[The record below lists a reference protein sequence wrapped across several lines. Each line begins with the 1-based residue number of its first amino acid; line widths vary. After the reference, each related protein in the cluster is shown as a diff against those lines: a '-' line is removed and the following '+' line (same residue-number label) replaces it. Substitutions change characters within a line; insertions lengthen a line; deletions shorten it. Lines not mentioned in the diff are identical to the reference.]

1 MCKKV
6 KKYDKILNNR
16 GDYMKKLIPITAYIV
31 VIIILVVIFI
41 IKNIKQSK
49 KLKAYIEELETEKN
63 LILSAPILNE
73 LSKAESLAKDDK
85 TKDRYDNWQNRF
97 ENIRNND
104 IPEITDMLLEADEF
118 IENKDY
124 KNLRPKLA
132 NIELKIYKL
141 REKTNKLLNEIK
153 EITLS
158 EEKNRERIVK
168 LKSDYRLIKS
178 DYEKD
183 TDSYGIVK
191 DAIELQFESIEKRFQ
206 EFEVAMEKKDYDE
219 INYIVK
225 GIDEMVEHMR
235 YVIKEVP
242 AIIIMCN
249 ELIPNKIKDISNI
262 YEDMTKLKYQLD
274 YLNVEYNI
282 TETNK
287 KISDI
292 LDRVKVLNLE
302 DVVFELKTIINYFDS
317 LYNDFEEE
325 KIARAKF
332 EDNLKSFKFKLTRSE
347 KIVSSLL
354 NEVEDLESNYDLSAD
369 DIDRL
374 KILNKEVNSISSS
387 FSDLNDCNR
396 NHSFPYSKLSKELD
410 YLIIKLSKVDESL
423 DYDVKTIGSM
433 KEDEARAREQLDS
446 IKDLIKKSR
455 NRIRLYNI
463 PVIPDNYYIELK
475 DANDAIKE
483 INKELNKK
491 PINIETLNIRVDT
504 ARDLAFK
511 VFNTTNDL
519 IKNVMM
525 AEETIVYGNR
535 YRSVKE
541 QVNIGLERAE
551 ELFFNGSY
559 KKSLEVAMNAIDYVE
574 PGIHNK
580 ILEAFK
586 EERS

>member
-1 MCKKV
+1 M
-6 KKYDKILNNR
+6 N
-16 GDYMKKLIPITAYIV
+16 KLIPITAYIV
-31 VIIILVVIFI
+31 VIIILVVVFI
-41 IKNIKQSK
+41 IKNIKESK
-49 KLKAYIEELETEKN
+49 RLKAYIEGLETEKN

-85 TKDRYDNWQNRF
+85 TKVKYDNWQNRF
-97 ENIRNND
+97 DNIRNND
-104 IPEITDMLLEADEF
+104 IPEITDMLLEADNFVESK
-118 IENKDY
+118 EY
-124 KNLRPKLA
+124 KKLRPKLA
-132 NIELKIYKL
+132 NIELRIYKL
-141 REKTNKLLNEIK
+141 REKTNRLLNEIK

-178 DYEKD
+178 DYDKD

-242 AIIIMCN
+242 AILIMCN
-249 ELIPNKIKDISNI
+249 ELIPNKIKDISDI
-262 YEDMTKLKYQLD
+262 YQNMTKEKYQLD
-274 YLNVEYNI
+274 YLNVDYNI

-292 LDRVKVLNLE
+292 LDRIKVLNLE
-302 DVVFELKTIINYFDS
+302 DVVFELKTIISYFDS
-317 LYNDFEEE
+317 LYTDFEEE
-325 KIARAKF
+325 KIAKAKF
-332 EDNLKSFKFKLTRSE
+332 DDNLKSFDYKINRSSKVIE
-347 KIVSSLL
+347 ALL
-354 NEVEDLESNYDLSAD
+354 KEVEDLESNYDLSSS
-369 DIDRL
+369 DIERL
-374 KILNKEVNSISSS
+374 KIIDKEVKSLTTSYN
-387 FSDLNDCNR
+387 DLCDCNR

-410 YLIIKLSKVDESL
+410 YLIIKLSKIDESL
-423 DYDVKTIGSM
+423 DYDLKTIGSM

-446 IKDLIKKSR
+446 IKDLVKKAR

-463 PVIPDNYYIELK
+463 PVIPDNYYIEIK
-475 DANDAIKE
+475 DANEAIKE

-491 PINIETLNIRVDT
+491 PINIDTLNIRVDT

-535 YRSVKE
+535 YRSIKE
-541 QVNIGLERAE
+541 QVNSGLNRAE

-559 KKSLEVAMNAIDYVE
+559 VKALEIAMNAIDYVE

-580 ILEAFK
+580 ILEAFNG
-586 EERS
+586 EEK

>member
-1 MCKKV
+1 MNKTLMIV
-6 KKYDKILNNR
+6 
-16 GDYMKKLIPITAYIV
+16 TAYIV
-31 VIIILVVIFI
+31 VIIFLIIIFI
-41 IKNIKQSK
+41 FKNLKENK
-49 KLKAYIEELETEKN
+49 KLRLAIRELEKEKN

-73 LSKAESLAKDDK
+73 LSKAESLVKDDK
-85 TKDRYDNWQNRF
+85 TKNKYENWQNKF
-97 ENIRNND
+97 DDIRNKD
-104 IPEITDMLLEADEF
+104 IPEITDMLITADGYVEGK
-118 IENKDY
+118 NY
-124 KNLRPKLA
+124 KLLRSLLA

-141 REKTNKLLNEIK
+141 REKTDKLLNEIK

-168 LKSDYRLIKS
+168 LKSQYRLIKS

-183 TDSYGIVK
+183 VDSYGNVSE
-191 DAIELQFESIEKRFQ
+191 AIELQFESIEKRFQ

-225 GIDEMVEHMR
+225 GIDEMVEHMS

-242 AIIIMCN
+242 AILIMCN
-249 ELIPNKIKDISNI
+249 ELIPNKVNDISNT
-262 YEDMTKLKYQLD
+262 YNDMIKERYQLD

-302 DVVFELKTIINYFDS
+302 DVVFELKTIINYYES

-325 KIARAKF
+325 KNAKTRF
-332 EDNLKSFKFKLTRSE
+332 DGNIKSFKTRLTRTN
-347 KIVSSLL
+347 KIVTSLL
-354 NEVEDLESNYDLSAD
+354 SQLNDLESNYDLSKN
-369 DIDRL
+369 DINRL
-374 KILNKEVNSISSS
+374 NIINKEVESIKTS
-387 FSDLNDCNR
+387 FNDISDCNR
-396 NHSFPYSKLSKELD
+396 NHSFPYTKLSKELD
-410 YLIIKLSKVDESL
+410 YLIIKLSKIDESL
-423 DYDVKTIGSM
+423 DYDIQTIGSM
-433 KEDEARAREQLDS
+433 KEDETRAREQLDS
-446 IKDLIKKSR
+446 IKDLLKKAR

-463 PVIPDNYYIELK
+463 PVIPDNYYVELN
-475 DANDAIKE
+475 DASDAIKE

-525 AEETIVYGNR
+525 AEETIIYGNR
-535 YRSVKE
+535 YRSLKE
-541 QVNIGLERAE
+541 QVNVGLNNAE
-551 ELFFNGSY
+551 KLFFEGSY

-580 ILEAFK
+580 ILKAFGG
-586 EERS
+586 EE

>member
-1 MCKKV
+1 MS
-6 KKYDKILNNR
+6 
-16 GDYMKKLIPITAYIV
+16 KLIPITIYIV
-31 VIIILVVIFI
+31 VIIILIIIFI
-41 IKNIKQSK
+41 IKNIKETK
-49 KLKAYIEELETEKN
+49 KLKKYIEDLETEKN

-73 LSKAESLAKDDK
+73 LSKAESLARDDK
-85 TKDRYDNWQNRF
+85 TKVKYDNWQNRF
-97 ENIRNND
+97 DNIRNND
-104 IPEITDMLLEADEF
+104 IPEITDMLLSADNYVEVK
-118 IENKDY
+118 NY
-124 KNLRPKLA
+124 KELKPHLA

-141 REKTNKLLNEIK
+141 REKTNKLLDEIK

-183 TDSYGIVK
+183 K
-191 DAIELQFESIEKRFQ
+191 DAYKNVSEAIELQFESIEKRFQ
-206 EFEVAMEKKDYDE
+206 EFEIAMEKKDYDE

-225 GIDEMVEHMR
+225 GIDEMVEHIR

-242 AIIIMCN
+242 AILIMCN
-249 ELIPNKIKDISNI
+249 ELIPNKIKDISEI
-262 YEDMTKLKYQLD
+262 YETMTKQKYQLD

-287 KISDI
+287 KLSDI

-317 LYNDFEEE
+317 LYNDFEGE
-325 KIARAKF
+325 KLARSKF
-332 EDNLKSFKFKLTRSE
+332 EDNMKSFKFKLTRTE
-347 KIVSSLL
+347 KIITSLL
-354 NEVEDLESNYDLSAD
+354 DEVNDIENNYDLSNK
-369 DIDRL
+369 DINRL
-374 KILNKEVNSISSS
+374 KVINKEINSISSS

-410 YLIIKLSKVDESL
+410 YLIIKLSKIDDSL
-423 DYDVKTIGSM
+423 DYDVQTIGSM

-446 IKDLIKKSR
+446 IKDLIKKAR

-463 PVIPDNYYIELK
+463 PIIPDNYYVELK
-475 DANDAIKE
+475 DASDGIKE

-491 PINIETLNIRVDT
+491 PINIDTLNIRVDT

-535 YRSVKE
+535 YRSLKE
-541 QVNIGLERAE
+541 QVNQGLTRAE
-551 ELFFNGSY
+551 ELFKKGSY
-559 KKSLEVAMNAIDYVE
+559 KKSLEVAMDAIDYVE

-580 ILEAFK
+580 ILEAFN
-586 EERS
+586 EERN

>member
-1 MCKKV
+1 M
-6 KKYDKILNNR
+6 N
-16 GDYMKKLIPITAYIV
+16 KLIPITAYIV
-31 VIIILVVIFI
+31 VIIILVVVFI
-41 IKNIKQSK
+41 IKNIKESK
-49 KLKAYIEELETEKN
+49 RLKAYIEGLETEKN

-85 TKDRYDNWQNRF
+85 TKVKYDNWQNRF
-97 ENIRNND
+97 DNIRNND
-104 IPEITDMLLEADEF
+104 IPEITDMLLEADNFVESK
-118 IENKDY
+118 EY
-124 KNLRPKLA
+124 KKLRPKLA
-132 NIELKIYKL
+132 NIELRIYKL
-141 REKTNKLLNEIK
+141 REKTNRLLNEIK

-178 DYEKD
+178 DYDKD

-242 AIIIMCN
+242 AILIMCN
-249 ELIPNKIKDISNI
+249 ELIPNKIKDISDI
-262 YEDMTKLKYQLD
+262 YQNMTKEKYQLD
-274 YLNVEYNI
+274 YLNVDYNI

-292 LDRVKVLNLE
+292 LDRIKVLNLE
-302 DVVFELKTIINYFDS
+302 DVVFELKTIISYFDS
-317 LYNDFEEE
+317 LYTDFEEE
-325 KIARAKF
+325 KIAKAKF
-332 EDNLKSFKFKLTRSE
+332 DDNLKSFDYKINRSSKVIE
-347 KIVSSLL
+347 ALL
-354 NEVEDLESNYDLSAD
+354 KEVEDLESNYDLSSS
-369 DIDRL
+369 DIERL
-374 KILNKEVNSISSS
+374 KIIDKEVKSLTTSYN
-387 FSDLNDCNR
+387 DLCDCNR

-410 YLIIKLSKVDESL
+410 YLIIKLSKIDESL
-423 DYDVKTIGSM
+423 DYDLKTIGSM

-446 IKDLIKKSR
+446 IKDLVKKAR

-463 PVIPDNYYIELK
+463 PVIPDNYYIEIK
-475 DANDAIKE
+475 DANEAIKE

-491 PINIETLNIRVDT
+491 PINIDTLNIRVDT

-541 QVNIGLERAE
+541 QVNSGLNRAE

-559 KKSLEVAMNAIDYVE
+559 VKALEIAMNAIDYVE

-580 ILEAFK
+580 ILEAFNG
-586 EERS
+586 EEKNN